1 MRSPA
6 CGRCS
11 CKTKFHMPG
20 VAGMASCLLI
30 RRFVYGYRVTGGRR
44 SSAAPVKW
52 LSRHNGAP
60 APLFHGPLDRLV
72 FRCISAS
79 PITGSWTA
87 ARCLPRDRLRH
98 HTPKEKNS
106 LDPVMTGALPRTP
119 ASSRELAG
127 THIYF
132 FRRSGVRLTSS
143 GVIFRSPKAFIS
155 VFESIISASA

>member
-1 MRSPA
+1 
-6 CGRCS
+6 
-11 CKTKFHMPG
+11 MPG
-20 VAGMASCLLI
+20 AGAMATCLLI
-30 RRFVYGYRVTGGRR
+30 RRFVHSYRVIGGRC

>member
-1 MRSPA
+1 MRQLA
-6 CGRCS
+6 CGTFS
-11 CKTKFHMPG
+11 CKTEFHTPG
-20 VAGMASCLLI
+20 IVHMVVSDPQVFIDGCRVAG
-30 RRFVYGYRVTGGRR
+30 G
-44 SSAAPVKW
+44 SSSPAAPVKW

-106 LDPVMTGALPRTP
+106 LDPIMTGALPRTP
-119 ASSRELAG
+119 TFSRKLTG
-127 THIYF
+127 TYIYF
-132 FRRSGVRLTSS
+132 FRRSGVRITSS
-143 GVIFRSPKAFIS
+143 GAIFRSPKAFIS

>member
-1 MRSPA
+1 
-6 CGRCS
+6 
-11 CKTKFHMPG
+11 MPG
-20 VAGMASCLLI
+20 VDAMATCLLI
-30 RRFVYGYRVTGGRR
+30 RRFVHGYWVIDGRC

-106 LDPVMTGALPRTP
+106 LDPIMTGALPRTP
-119 ASSRELAG
+119 TFSRELAG
-127 THIYF
+127 TYIYF
-132 FRRSGVRLTSS
+132 FRRSGVRITSS
-143 GVIFRSPKAFIS
+143 GAIFRSPKAFIR
-155 VFESIISASA
+155 VPESIMSANA

>member
-1 MRSPA
+1 
-6 CGRCS
+6 
-11 CKTKFHMPG
+11 
-20 VAGMASCLLI
+20 MASCLLI

-44 SSAAPVKW
+44 SSATPVKWLSRHNAPVKW